1 MGKQKEYGSRSGANT
16 PRAQALG
23 ERIEY
28 LMEKNNGKLR
38 PIEVVEDSKKKTS
51 PFNKLIDWNNNK
63 ASALWRLHQARM
75 LIADITEVVI
85 INGERKP
92 QKSFFNVSDKG
103 MEENIRYYV
112 TTKEAVRNPAYR
124 KQLMDRM
131 IGQIEHLYTTMKLFQ
146 KGLK

>member
-1 MGKQKEYGSRSGANT
+1 MGKQKEYGSRSGNNT

-28 LMEKNNGKLR
+28 LMGKNNGKLR
-38 PIEVVEDSKKKTS
+38 PIDVVEDSIKKTS
-51 PFNKLIDWNNNK
+51 PFNKMIDWNNKK

-85 INGERKP
+85 IDGERKP

-103 MEENIRYYV
+103 MEENLRYYV
-112 TTKEAVRNPAYR
+112 TTKEAVRNPRYR

-131 IGQIEHLYTTMKLFQ
+131 IGQIETLYTTMKLFQ